1 MKFFNLATT
10 LLVACAALL
19 FSCSSDNMNLE
30 PFDAEAQLALEKQTI
45 KAFAAREYP
54 DAIEDST
61 GIWYELLDTAET
73 ATFNY
78 KFNQNGTQIIP
89 NITVNYRLQL
99 LNGTEVDKNQ
109 TAEGFTTRLNN
120 VIPAWQITF
129 FPRAIGNQKHLGL
142 IARGLQPGDTIR
154 IITPSYYAY
163 KNSNNPRI
171 PANSPLIFEIKV
183 LKIVD

>member
-1 MKFFNLATT
+1 MKFFNSATT
-10 LLVACAALL
+10 LLVACATL

-30 PFDAEAQLALEKQTI
+30 PFDAEAQLALEKETI
-45 KAFAAREYP
+45 RAFAAKEHP
-54 DAIEDST
+54 NAIEDST

-78 KFNQNGTQIIP
+78 KFNQNGTQSIP
-89 NITVNYRLQL
+89 NITVNYKLQL
-99 LNGTEVDKNQ
+99 LNGTEGDKNQ
-109 TAEGFTTRLNN
+109 TAEGFTNRLSGL
-120 VIPAWQITF
+120 IPAWQIAF
-129 FPRAIGNQKHLGL
+129 FPRAVGNQKHLGL
-142 IARGLQPGDTIR
+142 TARGLQPGDTMR

-163 KNSNNPRI
+163 GNRNSGPI

>member
-1 MKFFNLATT
+1 MKFFNSATT
-10 LLVACAALL
+10 LLVACATL

-30 PFDAEAQLALEKQTI
+30 PFDAEAQLALEKETI
-45 KAFAAREYP
+45 RTFAAKEYP
-54 DAIEDST
+54 NAIEDSS

-73 ATFNY
+73 PTFDY
-78 KFNQNGTQIIP
+78 KFNQNGSQIIP
-89 NITVNYRLQL
+89 TITVNYRLQL

-109 TAEGFTTRLNN
+109 SPEGFTTRLNN

-129 FPRAIGNQKHLGL
+129 FPRAVGNQKHLGL
-142 IARGLQPGDTIR
+142 TARGLQPGDTIR

-163 KNSNNPRI
+163 GNRNSGPI